1 MLHASADNTHV
12 NINVKHTKGRR
23 RCRRRGGLEREPFL
37 VARYPGHRIRM
48 AKGLGTSG
56 GSRLGVGHA
65 IGLGIEQGRGSGGGS
80 VGQAAVCCLIS
91 GAVFAAII
99 SQHSER
105 NVKTVQFWQ
114 LIARFSSYPNHCTCI
129 YLCVCVCVCVL

>member
-23 RCRRRGGLEREPFL
+23 RCRCHCLCRLRGGLEREPFL

-65 IGLGIEQGRGSGGGS
+65 IGLGIEQGSGGSRGGS
-80 VGQAAVCCLIS
+80 VGQAAVRCLIS

-99 SQHSER
+99 SQHSQR

-129 YLCVCVCVCVL
+129 